1 MISGANLP
9 TDFAR
14 AVPLLLLLAGALHA
28 ADAPAW
34 DFAQLMSQLAQIQT
48 SRARYTEVRHV
59 AMLKQPIEL
68 SGTLSYSRPA
78 RIEKIQTRPFP
89 EIVRVDG
96 EELTVEREGKTRS
109 VTLRDSPLLGTLVE
123 SLRATL
129 AGDADELRRLFS
141 VSMEG
146 PEEHWTLKLTPR
158 ELDVAGVV
166 TEISISGSGRRLG
179 RIEIQEPSGDRSVM
193 TIKEES

>member
-1 MISGANLP
+1 MISGVNLP
-9 TDFAR
+9 TDFFR
-14 AVPLLLLLAGALHA
+14 AGPLLLLAGALHA

-34 DFAQLMSQLAQIQT
+34 GFAQLMAQLAQIQT
-48 SRARYTEVRHV
+48 SRAHYTEVRHV
-59 AMLKQPIEL
+59 AMLKQPLEL

-78 RIEKIQTRPFP
+78 RIEKKQTRPFQ
-89 EIVRVDG
+89 EVVRVEG
-96 EELTVEREGKTRS
+96 EELTVEREGKAHS

-129 AGDADELRRLFS
+129 AGDGGELQRLFS

-146 PEEHWTLKLTPR
+146 PKGRWTLKLTPR

-166 TEISISGSGRRLG
+166 TEISISGSGPRVG

-193 TIKEES
+193 TIREES

>member
-1 MISGANLP
+1 MISGASLR

-14 AVPLLLLLAGALHA
+14 ATTMLLLAGALHA

-34 DFAQLMSQLAQIQT
+34 DFARLMAQLAQVQT

-59 AMLKQPIEL
+59 AMLKQPLEL

-78 RIEKIQTRPFP
+78 RIEKIQTGPVR

-96 EELTVEREGKTRS
+96 ETLTVEREGKTRS
-109 VTLRDSPLLGTLVE
+109 VTLRNSPLVGTLVE

-129 AGDADELRRLFS
+129 AGDGSELQRLFS

-146 PEEHWTLKLTPR
+146 PKERWILKLTPR
-158 ELDVAGVV
+158 EIDVAGVV
-166 TEISISGSGRRLG
+166 AEIGISGSGTHVV

>member
-1 MISGANLP
+1 MTSGADLP
-9 TDFAR
+9 TKLAC
-14 AVPLLLLLAGALHA
+14 AAPVLLLAGALHA

-34 DFAQLMSQLAQIQT
+34 DFAQLMAQLAQIQT

-59 AMLKQPIEL
+59 AMLKQPLEL

-78 RIEKIQTRPFP
+78 RIEKNQTRPFS

-96 EELTVEREGKTRS
+96 DDLTVEREGRTHT
-109 VTLRDSPLLGTLVE
+109 VTLRSAPLLGTLVE

-129 AGDADELRRLFS
+129 AGDGGELQRLFS

-146 PEEHWTLKLTPR
+146 PKERWTLKLTPL
-158 ELDVAGVV
+158 EMDVAGVV
-166 TEISISGSGRRLG
+166 AAISISGSGPRVG
-179 RIEIQEPSGDRSVM
+179 RIEIQEPGGDRSVM
-193 TIKEES
+193 IIKEES

>member
-9 TDFAR
+9 TSFAR
-14 AVPLLLLLAGALHA
+14 AASLLLLAGALHA

-34 DFAQLMSQLAQIQT
+34 DFAQLMAQLAQVQT
-48 SRARYTEVRHV
+48 SRARYTELRHV
-59 AMLKQPIEL
+59 AMLKQPLEL

-78 RIEKIQTRPFP
+78 RIEKIQTRPVR
-89 EIVRVDG
+89 EIVRLDG
-96 EELTVEREGKTRS
+96 ETLTVEREGRTRS
-109 VTLRDSPLLGTLVE
+109 VTLRNSPLVGTLVE

-129 AGDADELRRLFS
+129 AGDAGELQRLFS

-146 PEEHWTLKLTPR
+146 PKERWILKLTPR
-158 ELDVAGVV
+158 EIDVAGLVA
-166 TEISISGSGRRLG
+166 EIGISGSGPRVG

>member
-14 AVPLLLLLAGALHA
+14 AAPLLLLAGALHA
-28 ADAPAW
+28 ADTGVW
-34 DFAQLMSQLAQIQT
+34 DFAQLMAQLAQIQT

-59 AMLKQPIEL
+59 AMLKQPLEL
-68 SGTLSYSRPA
+68 SGTLSYSRPS
-78 RIEKIQTRPFP
+78 RIEKNQTRPFS

-96 EELTVEREGKTRS
+96 EDLTVERDGKTHS
-109 VTLRDSPLLGTLVE
+109 VALRNAPLLGTLVE
-123 SLRATL
+123 SLRSTL
-129 AGDADELRRLFS
+129 AGDGGELRRLFS

-146 PEEHWTLKLTPR
+146 SKEHWTLKLTPR
-158 ELDVAGVV
+158 EIDVASVV
-166 TEISISGSGRRLG
+166 TEISISGSGPRVG
-179 RIEIQEPSGDRSVM
+179 RIEIQEPGGDLSVM

>member
-1 MISGANLP
+1 MIFGTSLP

-14 AVPLLLLLAGALHA
+14 AAPLLLLAGALHA
-28 ADAPAW
+28 ADTPAW
-34 DFAQLMSQLAQIQT
+34 DFAQLMAQRAEIQT

-59 AMLKQPIEL
+59 AMLKQPLEL
-68 SGTLSYSRPA
+68 SGTLSYSRPG
-78 RIEKIQTRPFP
+78 RIEKIQTRPFS

-96 EELTVEREGKTRS
+96 EELTVEREDKRHR
-109 VTLRDSPLLGTLVE
+109 VTLRNAPLLGTLVE

-129 AGDADELRRLFS
+129 AGDGGELRRLFS

-146 PEEHWTLKLTPR
+146 PKERWTLKLTPR
-158 ELDVAGVV
+158 EIDVAGVV
-166 TEISISGSGRRLG
+166 TEISISGAGLRVG
-179 RIEIQEPSGDRSVM
+179 RIEILEPGGDRSVM